1 MADLGKIVDD
11 LSALTVLEAA
21 ELSKLLEEKWGVS
34 AAAPAAAAPAAAA
47 GPAAEVK
54 DTFDVVLT
62 EGGANKI
69 NVIKEVR
76 AITNLGLKEAKDL
89 VEGAPKTVKEGVKKD
104 EADAIKKKLEDA
116 GANVTLKSERHC
128 SIWGTGTRICV
139 FQSPASPEEEIALT
153 PAAKCAPL
161 T

>member
-1 MADLGKIVDD
+1 MADLAKIVDD

-21 ELSKLLEEKWGVS
+21 ELSKMLEEKWGVS
-34 AAAPAAAAPAAAA
+34 AAAPVAAAAAAGPA

-62 EGGANKI
+62 DAGANKI

-89 VEGAPKTVKEGVKKD
+89 VEGAPKTVKEGVKQD
-104 EADAIKKKLEDA
+104 EADAIKKKLEEA
-116 GANVTLKSERHC
+116 GAKVTLK
-128 SIWGTGTRICV
+128 
-139 FQSPASPEEEIALT
+139 
-153 PAAKCAPL
+153 
-161 T
+161 